1 MRSLET
7 YFMKPLLSVLIA
19 IFSISTAFSDPITAT
34 IIFENFTEK
43 TTISGVFFI
52 KETNQRLEINSLEKF
67 TITLPRK
74 GKYQFGFYS
83 KDVNAS
89 TYYPVRITERKN
101 TVTIRL
107 ENNTADPE
115 AVSINRS
122 LSMKDISNF
131 SIEQIEEGINNGT
144 INFIVHGLLAIN
156 PEAIKIF
163 KVDYGVGFISENCV
177 VDPIAFKTATNTN
190 KKIEAYLTLK
200 FGEEWKNKLPALPFG
215 L

>member
-1 MRSLET
+1 
-7 YFMKPLLSVLIA
+7 MKPLLSVLIA

-52 KETNQRLEINSLEKF
+52 KETNQKLEINSLEKF

-101 TVTIRL
+101 TVTIDWKTTQL
-107 ENNTADPE
+107 ILKQ
-115 AVSINRS
+115 SQ
-122 LSMKDISNF
+122 
-131 SIEQIEEGINNGT
+131 SIE
-144 INFIVHGLLAIN
+144 V
-156 PEAIKIF
+156 
-163 KVDYGVGFISENCV
+163 
-177 VDPIAFKTATNTN
+177 
-190 KKIEAYLTLK
+190 
-200 FGEEWKNKLPALPFG
+200 
-215 L
+215 